1 MIRLGIFLEIWAKLI
16 YSTLDSKQTPMCFTF
31 LHKYVSLIVC
41 GVEKTGQVVIFNRAA
56 LYQAEVEQPVL
67 PQERLQVTKEGASV
81 TCLDL
86 DEELMVTG
94 SSDGNVCLYNLET
107 GQMLE
112 RLSQGGSLVYQVKLK
127 GRRVLATAG
136 SKITVHT
143 ITTQGEGDKLT
154 TSLSH
159 LLEGRLTVLHS
170 EV

>member
-1 MIRLGIFLEIWAKLI
+1 MERIKNPDVFYL
-16 YSTLDSKQTPMCFTF
+16 
-31 LHKYVSLIVC
+31 SLIVC
-41 GVEKTGQVVIFNRAA
+41 GVEKTGQVIIFNRAA
-56 LYQAEVEQPVL
+56 LYKQEVEQPVM
-67 PQERLQVTKEGASV
+67 PMSRLQVTKEGASV

-86 DEELMVTG
+86 EEELMVTG

-136 SKITVHT
+136 SKMTVHT